1 MVMKKKVTVLQRLDP
16 IHFVS
21 SYEVVRLFNTTT
33 PRTGEFLSEADVSGL
48 IAEGIEVE
56 VKPEKM

>member
-1 MVMKKKVTVLQRLDP
+1 VLQRLDP

-21 SYEVVRLFNTTT
+21 SYEVVRLVNTTT
-33 PRTGEFLSEADVSGL
+33 PRIGEFLSEADVSGL

-56 VKPEKM
+56 VRPEKM